1 MHSVA
6 HGRSRPFL
14 SCDQLGDDRSLD
26 LRFRRV
32 VEDMTECNVGDIIVG
47 NLSSPEHYSS
57 IMIVLELGDG
67 TEGWMKIVSM
77 RSSVWTQAR
86 IPSLIYCEVLDIRWF
101 RSRTRHVIRA
111 A

>member
-1 MHSVA
+1 
-6 HGRSRPFL
+6 
-14 SCDQLGDDRSLD
+14 
-26 LRFRRV
+26 
-32 VEDMTECNVGDIIVG
+32 MTECNVGDIIVG
-47 NLSSPEHYSS
+47 NLSSPEHYSPDEQS

-67 TEGWMKIVSM
+67 NGGWMKIVSM
-77 RSSVWTQAR
+77 RSSVWIQAR